1 MFINIK
7 ININSSIL
15 IVLIYNSYVNV
26 RVVIIYIKVQYYQS
40 KFRFEFSS
48 IIEIGEN
55 FHITQDRVLNMKG
68 RVCAPGVEDLR
79 RLIMEESILLNLY
92 YASR

>member
-1 MFINIK
+1 MITKFI
-7 ININSSIL
+7 
-15 IVLIYNSYVNV
+15 
-26 RVVIIYIKVQYYQS
+26 
-40 KFRFEFSS
+40 FSS

-79 RLIMEESILLNLY
+79 RLIME
-92 YASR
+92 